1 MNILFYMDRT
11 KTLLSSGF
19 VMNMD
24 PRWIPNLTL
33 NFFKFGFEFVEIFE
47 FNSCSSRYDIPR
59 NTTKNCELG
68 DSLSTDSFGL
78 GAVVFM
84 QTILITY
91 LFKRSAK
98 LSESFDM
105 VLWVLNK
112 RARYRTPVN

>member
-1 MNILFYMDRT
+1 MI
-11 KTLLSSGF
+11 
-19 VMNMD
+19 
-24 PRWIPNLTL
+24 
-33 NFFKFGFEFVEIFE
+33 
-47 FNSCSSRYDIPR
+47 SRG

-84 QTILITY
+84 QTILIKY

-105 VLWVLNK
+105 VLWGTEQAGEVSCPFKLIFTVYQTSLNK
-112 RARYRTPVN
+112 FLRGIIPI